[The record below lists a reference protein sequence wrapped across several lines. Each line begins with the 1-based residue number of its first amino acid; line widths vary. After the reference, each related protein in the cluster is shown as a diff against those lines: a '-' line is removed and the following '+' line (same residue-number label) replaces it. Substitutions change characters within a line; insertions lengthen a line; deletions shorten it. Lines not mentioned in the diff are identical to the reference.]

1 MKWPVWREVLGPTL
15 LVGLLWLAVST
26 STTVFMSWKDAAYQ
40 ELLSNNLTVVESI
53 QSLQSALTAVVLSRG
68 REQPRVG
75 SSQEFSQL
83 AAGYAAARAAL
94 SPVADA
100 ETTRLVGE
108 LHAQYGFLLEAS
120 ETAEPGSSQAQSASR
135 LTPEEAERLL
145 LGLDDDC
152 RQVIQHNREVSVA
165 SQEEFRYYN
174 RLVMSIRQILNLL
187 GPAVGVWLG
196 YRAASRLRS
205 QIARITVK
213 LGETDLGR
221 VEVAQEAEDTD
232 PADLESLDQQVGRV
246 QLRLME
252 VVTELQSAQQE
263 VLRSERLAAVGQLA
277 AGVAHELR
285 NPLTSVKLLVQ
296 TAQEA
301 AKGKGGGPATVF
313 DPQTFEVLTS
323 EIDRMERTIQSL
335 LDFARPT
342 QPRRTRHDLREPL
355 RRVLNLISAR
365 ASQQRVAIDCRGGE
379 APLWV
384 VGDTEQLVQV
394 FLNLT
399 LNGIDAM
406 PEGGRLGLELTR
418 GLAEGSRWVGLRV
431 NDQGPGLSAEVL
443 GRLFEPFVTT
453 KERGTGLGLAVSRRI
468 VLEHSGELLVRNL
481 PAGGAE
487 FELRLPEAEV
497 VQAAVEKPELA
508 LVN

>member
-1 MKWPVWREVLGPTL
+1 
-15 LVGLLWLAVST
+15 
-26 STTVFMSWKDAAYQ
+26 
-40 ELLSNNLTVVESI
+40 
-53 QSLQSALTAVVLSRG
+53 
-68 REQPRVG
+68 
-75 SSQEFSQL
+75 
-83 AAGYAAARAAL
+83 
-94 SPVADA
+94 
-100 ETTRLVGE
+100 
-108 LHAQYGFLLEAS
+108 
-120 ETAEPGSSQAQSASR
+120 
-135 LTPEEAERLL
+135 
-145 LGLDDDC
+145 
-152 RQVIQHNREVSVA
+152 VIQHNREVSVA

-399 LNGIDAM
+399 LNGIEAM

>member
-15 LVGLLWLAVST
+15 LVGLLWLVVST

-40 ELLSNNLTVVESI
+40 ELLSNNLTVVENI
-53 QSLQSALTAVVLSRG
+53 QSLQSALTAAVLSRG
-68 REQPRVG
+68 QDQTRANKTT
-75 SSQEFSQL
+75 EFSKL
-83 AAGYAAARAAL
+83 VADYETSRAAL
-94 SPVADA
+94 SPVADE

-120 ETAEPGSSQAQSASR
+120 ETAEPGSLRAQSASR
-135 LTPEEAERLL
+135 LTPEEAEGLL

-152 RQVIQHNREVSVA
+152 RRVIQHNREVSVA

-221 VEVAQEAEDTD
+221 VEVEKEVEDTD

-246 QLRLME
+246 QLRLVE
-252 VVTELQSAQQE
+252 VVSQLQSAQQE

-301 AKGKGGGPATVF
+301 AQGKGVGSATVI
-313 DPQTFEVLTS
+313 DAQTFEVLTS
-323 EIDRMERTIQSL
+323 EIERMERTIQSL

-365 ASQQRVAIDCRGGE
+365 ASQQRVTIDCRGGE

-399 LNGIDAM
+399 LNGIEAM

-431 NDQGPGLSAEVL
+431 SDQGPGLSAEVL

-481 PAGGAE
+481 PEGGAE